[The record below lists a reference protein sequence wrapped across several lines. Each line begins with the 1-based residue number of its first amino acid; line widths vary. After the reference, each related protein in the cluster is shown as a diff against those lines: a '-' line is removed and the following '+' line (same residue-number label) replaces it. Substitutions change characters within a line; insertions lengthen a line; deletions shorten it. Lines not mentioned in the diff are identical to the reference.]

1 MKPVRRK
8 GLGVRGKRKRL
19 GASRLTP
26 DASRLTS
33 GRLILVLGGSAS
45 GKSEAALAMAGN
57 AGPRA
62 FVATGQ
68 PLDDEMAERIRRHQA
83 SRQADWRTEEV
94 PVDLAGWFDKQG
106 RTYRT
111 ILVDCLTLWLSNLQ
125 GRAVPESKVPALVA
139 ELLRAIRITKAR
151 VVVVTN
157 ELGLGLVP
165 TEASSRRFRDLAG
178 SVNQQ
183 VAKEADEVYFIV
195 SGMPLRLK

>member
-1 MKPVRRK
+1 
-8 GLGVRGKRKRL
+8 
-19 GASRLTP
+19 
-26 DASRLTS
+26 
-33 GRLILVLGGSAS
+33 VLGGAAS

-57 AGPRA
+57 VGPKA

-94 PVDLAGWFDKQG
+94 PLDLAGWFDKQG

-125 GRAVPESKVPALVA
+125 GRSVPESQVPALVS
-139 ELLRAIRITKAR
+139 ELLRAIRAVKAR
-151 VVVVTN
+151 VVVVSN

-165 TEASSRRFRDLAG
+165 TETSSRRFRDLAG

>member
-1 MKPVRRK
+1 MGR
-8 GLGVRGKRKRL
+8 KRKDSQPFTHHP
-19 GASRLTP
+19 SRIP
-26 DASRLTS
+26 HHRR
-33 GRLILVLGGSAS
+33 GERLILVLGGAAS

-57 AGPRA
+57 VGPKA

-94 PVDLAGWFDKQG
+94 PLDLAGWFDKQG

-125 GRAVPESKVPALVA
+125 GRSVPESQVPALVS
-139 ELLRAIRITKAR
+139 ELLRAIRAVKAR
-151 VVVVTN
+151 VVVVSN

-165 TEASSRRFRDLAG
+165 TETSSRRFRDLAG